1 MIPPNLKRI
10 ALLSLHTSPL
20 ATLGGKKT
28 GGMNVYVREIA
39 RVMGQYEIA
48 VDVFTREMSP
58 ETCGRIEVIGK
69 NSRLIYLP
77 AGPPETLDPSAIYR
91 HIPEFR
97 DALLDFTE
105 KNDHQYDVIFSHY
118 WLSGWVA
125 LELKALWN
133 IPVVQMF
140 HTLGRMK
147 DRIAEMD
154 RVMDT
159 PTIGLHERNI
169 RVSVETDIMNRA
181 DRLIA
186 ATPAESRQ
194 MLWLYRANRRKI
206 DIVPP
211 GVDLT
216 HFRPLDM
223 ALAKEKI
230 GLSSDQRMLVF
241 VGRIEPLKAVDT
253 ICEALALLKDDDP
266 AKLKNIC
273 IQIVG
278 GDPQDRTT
286 SNKEMNRLRI
296 LCDRLGLNDVVLF
309 IGAKE
314 QDILP
319 YYYNAAEALMM
330 PSDYESFGMVA
341 LEAMACGT
349 PVIASQ
355 VGGLAFLVKDDV
367 TGFHVPIREPHA
379 LAERIHV
386 LLGNAEMRQQ
396 MGQNARKVAE
406 SYSWERIAQ
415 QLLDVFGEIL
425 PKPTPLNCEAGSCN
439 C

>member
-1 MIPPNLKRI
+1 
-10 ALLSLHTSPL
+10 
-20 ATLGGKKT
+20 
-28 GGMNVYVREIA
+28 
-39 RVMGQYEIA
+39 
-48 VDVFTREMSP
+48 
-58 ETCGRIEVIGK
+58 VIGK
-69 NSRLIYLP
+69 NARLIFLP

-97 DALLDFTE
+97 DALLNFADI
-105 KNDHQYDVIFSHY
+105 NQYQYDVIFSHY

-125 LELKALWN
+125 LELKEIWN
-133 IPVVQMF
+133 VPVVQMF

-169 RVSVETDIMNRA
+169 RVSVETDLMNRA

-211 GVDLT
+211 GVDLE

-223 ALAKEKI
+223 ILAKEKI
-230 GLSSDQRMLVF
+230 GLSPDQRMLVF

-253 ICEALALLKDDDP
+253 ICEALALLKNDDP
-266 AKLKNIC
+266 RMLKNIC

-278 GDPQDRTT
+278 GDPDDRTV
-286 SNKEMNRLRI
+286 SNMEMNRLRA
-296 LCDRLGLNDVVLF
+296 LCDQLGLNDVVLF
-309 IGAKE
+309 ICAKD
-314 QDILP
+314 QSVLP
-319 YYYNAAEALMM
+319 YYYNAAEALIM

-349 PVIASQ
+349 PVISSQ
-355 VGGLAFLVKDDV
+355 VGGLAFLVKDYV
-367 TGFHVPIREPHA
+367 TGFHVPIREPQA
-379 LAERIHV
+379 LAERIHM
-386 LLGNAEMRQQ
+386 LLGNTENRQR
-396 MGQNARKVAE
+396 MGQMARKAAE
-406 SYSWERIAQ
+406 AYSWDHIVQ
-415 QLLDVFGEIL
+415 QLLQVFGGLL
-425 PKPTPLNCEAGSCN
+425 PKPQKMNCEAGSSN

>member
-39 RVMGQYEIA
+39 RVIGEYGIA
-48 VDVFTREMSP
+48 VDIFTRESSP
-58 ETCGRIEVIGK
+58 GTHGQIQVIGK
-69 NSRLIYLP
+69 NARLIFLP

-91 HIPEFR
+91 YIPEFR
-97 DALLDFTE
+97 DALLDFADVN
-105 KNDHQYDVIFSHY
+105 KYRYDVIFSHY

-125 LELKALWN
+125 LELKELWN

-147 DRIAEMD
+147 DRIADMD

-159 PTIGLHERNI
+159 PMIGLHERNI
-169 RVSVETDIMNRA
+169 RVSVETEIMNRA

-211 GVDLT
+211 GVDLE

-223 ALAKEKI
+223 TLAKEKI
-230 GLSSDQRMLVF
+230 GLSPDQRMLVF

-253 ICEALALLKDDDP
+253 ICEALALLNGDDSTL
-266 AKLKNIC
+266 LKNIC

-278 GDPQDRTT
+278 GDPEDRTT
-286 SNKEMNRLRI
+286 SNKEMNRLRA

-309 IGAKE
+309 IGAKD
-314 QDILP
+314 QTILP
-319 YYYNAAEALMM
+319 YYYNAAEALIM

-367 TGFHVPIREPHA
+367 TGFHVPIREPQV
-379 LAERIHV
+379 LAERIYA
-386 LLGNAEMRQQ
+386 LLGNIENRQR
-396 MGQNARKVAE
+396 MGRMARKVAE
-406 SYSWERIAQ
+406 AYSWDHIAQ
-415 QLLDVFGEIL
+415 QLLQVFGDIL
-425 PKPTPLNCEAGSCN
+425 PKSSQFTCEAGSSN